1 MTKLFKIT
9 LVSLAVLSG
18 ISVAH
23 AGGDHGMKKSVI
35 EQIVE
40 DQMRNG
46 N

>member
-9 LVSLAVLSG
+9 LISLAVLSG
-18 ISVAH
+18 AGVAH

-35 EQIVE
+35 DQVLE